1 MARLTGKVALITG
14 TGVGMGRVGEADD
27 VAKLAGF
34 LASDDEVRRHAGALA
49 SATICDLRP
58 LTEV

>member
-1 MARLTGKVALITG
+1 MLAAANPL
-14 TGVGMGRVGEADD
+14 GRVGEADD